1 MQQLQSLR
9 YPGTIDVTDAVMAK
23 VRTMPLLTPYQLR
36 RQRFQRV
43 VTAVAACAVFAVAL
57 NVTILFTRSYNEAQ
71 ISDVIASVYN
81 YNADYEDSP
90 AFLVSNGQQ
99 VFIVVGRKAQF
110 EFLSLDDL

>member
-1 MQQLQSLR
+1 MQQLQSLS
-9 YPGTIDVTDAVMAK
+9 YPGTIDVTDTVMAK

-36 RQRFQRV
+36 RQRFQRL

-81 YNADYEDSP
+81 YNADYESTSP
-90 AFLVSNGQQ
+90 MHEMAAIEYLY
-99 VFIVVGRKAQF
+99 
-110 EFLSLDDL
+110 D